1 MNRKLKLFLKI
12 LFGVFIII
20 LLSIIIIFIVHKIKC
35 NNEYNEL
42 KKAGYINK
50 YSVGDYDLNIYR
62 VGNKNSKHKLIGI
75 SGLGVNNY
83 SIEMSF
89 VNEKLKD
96 DYEIIYID
104 RAGYGYSDDTSKKQ
118 TVEQIVTD
126 YRKALKNAG
135 IEGPY
140 ILMPHSIG
148 GVYATYWESVY
159 PEEIEGV
166 IFIDGTELGL
176 DILEKEDYSV
186 SFIEYLDLFACK
198 LGLQRLNLSD
208 YTDPLPSNYTKEN
221 QKYSDYLNIKASM
234 NKALLSEIKE
244 KNNNINKAYKSIK
257 KNNIPKIYISATRG
271 ARTIDELK
279 KDLKWISN
287 RKKELGLETITYMPS
302 TDKLNQFIEENIK
315 WENEKL
321 KPYTDLLGNTE
332 IVLLSGDHYI
342 FEQKPDELANII
354 KEFINKLD

>member
-1 MNRKLKLFLKI
+1 MNKKLKMFLKI
-12 LFGVFIII
+12 LLGIFIIV

-35 NNEYNEL
+35 NNEFNEL

-118 TVEQIVTD
+118 TIEQIVTD

-148 GVYATYWESVY
+148 GVYVTYWESVY

-186 SFIEYLDLFACK
+186 SFIDYLDVFSCK
-198 LGLQRLNLSD
+198 LGFQRLNLSD
-208 YTDPLPSNYTKEN
+208 YTDKLPSNYTEKH

-287 RKKELGLETITYMPS
+287 RKKELGFETISYMPS
-302 TDKLNQFIEENIK
+302 IDKLNKFIEENIK
-315 WENEKL
+315 WENENL

-354 KEFINKLD
+354 KEFINKID

>member
-1 MNRKLKLFLKI
+1 MNKKLKVFLKI
-12 LFGVFIII
+12 LLWIFITVI
-20 LLSIIIIFIVHKIKC
+20 LSIIIIFIVHKIKC

-42 KKAGYINK
+42 NKAGYINR
-50 YSVGDYDLNIYR
+50 YSVGDYDLNVYR

-118 TVEQIVTD
+118 TVEQIVRD
-126 YRKALKNAG
+126 YRMVLKNAG

-186 SFIEYLDLFACK
+186 SFIDYLDVFACK

-208 YTDPLPSNYTKEN
+208 YTDKLPRNYTEKQ

-279 KDLKWISN
+279 EDLKWISN

-302 TDKLNQFIEENIK
+302 IDKLNKFIEENIK
-315 WENEKL
+315 WENENL

-354 KEFINKLD
+354 KEFINKID